1 MMILDLPE
9 TPIVSVT
16 TTDSRGHTVEEITE
30 MCLDRIMSVSETA
43 PTPIRD
49 QALAFK
55 NNLRPLLVF
64 YMKKAVQSD
73 RTTLYNELA
82 QNGLDEAAKVIRRL

>member
-9 TPIVSVT
+9 TPIVNVT
-16 TTDSRGHTVEEITE
+16 TTDNRGHTVEEITE

-43 PTPIRD
+43 PAPIRD

>member
-9 TPIVSVT
+9 TPVVSVT
-16 TTDSRGHTVEEITE
+16 TTDNRGHTVEEITE

-43 PTPIRD
+43 PAPIRD

>member
-9 TPIVSVT
+9 TPVVNVT
-16 TTDSRGHTVEEITE
+16 TTDNRGHTVEEITE

-43 PTPIRD
+43 PAPIRD